1 MSISSHIIMN
11 SLVKELM
18 SMDSSQLKAFLMI
31 AYSDKLSDEDLDL
44 QASWATQKVLNGNK
58 KEISQLIES
67 IYE

>member
-18 SMDSSQLKAFLMI
+18 SMDASQLKAFFMI
-31 AYSDKLSDEDLDL
+31 AYSDKLSDADLDL
-44 QASWATQKVLNGNK
+44 QASWAAQKVLNGNK